1 MLSNRNPDSRRLI
14 ARYSVSENIMQSNTS
29 IALQVM
35 IRLTLLNEKRRFD
48 FYATE
53 QEDALVRRKPI
64 RASDDKTDI
73 VVRPVS

>member
-1 MLSNRNPDSRRLI
+1 
-14 ARYSVSENIMQSNTS
+14 MQSNTS